1 MTIKYNNKIIVGA
14 GALLA
19 LAITA
24 TAPAQAE
31 VCGAEGHMGACWG
44 YHTYPSNNSVSPSVP
59 SAQGHVEVRN
69 TKDQPKSF
77 HHSSTSDIHSHCP
90 REGTVVCPS
99 PQSPH
104 QLGNGRMETSLR
116 MT

>member
-59 SAQGHVEVRN
+59 SGPRG
-69 TKDQPKSF
+69 TWRYGTPKTNPSLF
-77 HHSSTSDIHSHCP
+77 TTHP
-90 REGTVVCPS
+90 RPIFTPTA
-99 PQSPH
+99 P
-104 QLGNGRMETSLR
+104 GRAPWFAPRPNPRINWAMGGWKR
-116 MT
+116 R